1 MEKIVFFICEGAHD
15 TAFLYRLFLTEG
27 FQTYKEII
35 GKFPKPLDSFILK
48 ALSRG
53 DYENMKLMETGRKTI
68 PTEILF
74 KWKTLVMFYDIG
86 GDSNK
91 KRRKDLIEQFLALK
105 PSDESGEY
113 EWNAQKIQE
122 YFFIYFFDADHK
134 GVAQRVKEVEQ
145 EVKEIFNIDSVKI
158 SHAGKTQVLKG
169 YSVGC
174 YIFAKDD
181 GYGKLEDIM
190 IPLMREG
197 NEEIFQKA
205 ADFLKFKEEGRL
217 SKLKIVKRT
226 DGEFEEKYS
235 TKKLD
240 FDEKKSQIGIAGQ
253 LQVSGK
259 SNTVIIKDTDYI
271 KLQKIRDNHLCRNIL
286 NFIHS
291 L

>member
-169 YSVGC
+169 YNVGC

-190 IPLMREG
+190 IPLMR
-197 NEEIFQKA
+197 
-205 ADFLKFKEEGRL
+205 
-217 SKLKIVKRT
+217 
-226 DGEFEEKYS
+226 
-235 TKKLD
+235 KKNRW
-240 FDEKKSQIGIAGQ
+240 GI
-253 LQVSGK
+253 
-259 SNTVIIKDTDYI
+259 
-271 KLQKIRDNHLCRNIL
+271 
-286 NFIHS
+286 
-291 L
+291 